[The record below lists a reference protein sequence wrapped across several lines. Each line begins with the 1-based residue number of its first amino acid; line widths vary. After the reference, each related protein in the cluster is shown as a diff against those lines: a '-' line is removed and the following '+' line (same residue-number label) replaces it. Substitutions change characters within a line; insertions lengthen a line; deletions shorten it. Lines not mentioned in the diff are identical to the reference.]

1 MGFLNFIRDHFWHA
15 FPILLAGALAIA
27 ITIERFW
34 SLFMDASMND
44 VEGFYAKI
52 SGYISKSQFGDAV
65 KLCDNYSRKPVA
77 KIMQAA
83 LSRAHL
89 PESVIHD
96 GIQISLQTN
105 SGQLQKRTMYLATV
119 ANVATLLGLFGTIA
133 GLIQSFEA
141 VAHADAQQKSA
152 LLSAGISTAMNAT
165 MLGLGVAIPCM
176 VVYSFLMNRTNVLI
190 QQLDLGA
197 VRSLD
202 ILKQRFYSSEQVQSP
217 LSAAAEK

>member
-15 FPILLAGALAIA
+15 FPILLAGALAMA
-27 ITIERFW
+27 ITIERIW
-34 SLFMDASMND
+34 SLFIDASMRD
-44 VEGFYAKI
+44 PEGFFQKI
-52 SGYISKSQFGDAV
+52 SAFIAKAQFAEAV
-65 KLCDNYSRKPVA
+65 KLCESHARKPVA
-77 KIMQAA
+77 KVMHAA

-105 SGQLQKRTMYLATV
+105 SGMLQKRTAYLATV

-152 LLSAGISTAMNAT
+152 LLAAGISTAMNAT

-176 VVYSFLMNRTNVLI
+176 VLYSLLMNRTNILI
-190 QQLDLGA
+190 QQLDLTA

-202 ILKQRFYSSEQVQSP
+202 ILKQRFYSSEQIQSP
-217 LSAAAEK
+217 AGAAAEK